1 MMEEGEEVDMY
12 IDSIGHVSLQNVRC
26 RTQRHTWPGPWGIMR
41 DSNPPKAARGIMRD
55 SNPPKAALKPGSCDM
70 KNLNKHID

>member
-41 DSNPPKAARGIMRD
+41 DSNPPKAA
-55 SNPPKAALKPGSCDM
+55 LKPGSCDM